1 MLRVSDVE
9 ISIHH
14 PYLFP
19 LGIPYHIHVTTGD
32 VRNASTNARVYV
44 ILHGG
49 EDGENNSGKLWLQNE
64 KKDNFERGR
73 TDIFTVETTDMLSP
87 LHHLTI
93 GHDNSGLGAGWYCE
107 KVMSSH
113 HLCFLLLTSDALE
126 LRSEVTIYLAFAP
139 TRPPLWFLS
148 STLLVHYNTEICFR
162 FTFCDSGSQTRRA
175 DQTRNRNDL
184 NAKL

>member
-9 ISIHH
+9 ISLHH
-14 PYLFP
+14 PCLIP

-64 KKDNFERGR
+64 KKDNFGRGR

-107 KVMSSH
+107 KVNCQVITHAFCCSQ
-113 HLCFLLLTSDALE
+113 
-126 LRSEVTIYLAFAP
+126 VTF
-139 TRPPLWFLS
+139 WS
-148 STLLVHYNTEICFR
+148 
-162 FTFCDSGSQTRRA
+162 
-175 DQTRNRNDL
+175 
-184 NAKL
+184 

>member
-1 MLRVSDVE
+1 MLPGGECPVLRVSDVE
-9 ISIHH
+9 IYIHH

-73 TDIFTVETTDMLSP
+73 TDIFTVETTEMLSP

-113 HLCFLLLTSDALE
+113 HLCFLLLTSDALA
-126 LRSEVTIYLAFAP
+126 SP
-139 TRPPLWFLS
+139 S
-148 STLLVHYNTEICFR
+148 CLLGLHFGFIFYS
-162 FTFCDSGSQTRRA
+162 SGS
-175 DQTRNRNDL
+175 L
-184 NAKL
+184 

>member
-9 ISIHH
+9 ISLHH

-19 LGIPYHIHVTTGD
+19 LGIPYHIHVTTAD

-73 TDIFTVETTDMLSP
+73 TDIFTVETTEMLSP

-107 KVMSSH
+107 KVNCQVITHAFYYSH
-113 HLCFLLLTSDALE
+113 DLRSPLTSPSCVLG
-126 LRSEVTIYLAFAP
+126 LHF
-139 TRPPLWFLS
+139 
-148 STLLVHYNTEICFR
+148 
-162 FTFCDSGSQTRRA
+162 G
-175 DQTRNRNDL
+175 
-184 NAKL
+184 

>member
-9 ISIHH
+9 IYIHD

-73 TDIFTVETTDMLSP
+73 TDIFTVETTEMLSP

-107 KVMSSH
+107 KVNCQVITYAFYCSQVT
-113 HLCFLLLTSDALE
+113 LWPR
-126 LRSEVTIYLAFAP
+126 LRAYSA
-139 TRPPLWFLS
+139 
-148 STLLVHYNTEICFR
+148 STLVFIFYS
-162 FTFCDSGSQTRRA
+162 SGS
-175 DQTRNRNDL
+175 L
-184 NAKL
+184 